1 MKIKIGP
8 YKNKGERKI
17 DIQIDRYDTWNMDHT
32 LALIVLPMLKQLKKE
47 KHGSPMVDSEDVPE
61 NLRVTTTEEWDDQKC
76 FDFYHKDKKIKKK
89 EWNILHD
96 RWDWIMNEM
105 IYAFTEYNNDF
116 KGENK
121 FFSKKP
127 IKIVDE
133 DGYREYHNRID
144 NGFKLFGKYFRGL
157 WD

>member
-8 YKNKGERKI
+8 YVEKGKRKI
-17 DIQIDRYDTWNMDHT
+17 DIKLDRYDTWNMDHT
-32 LALIVLPMLKQLKKE
+32 LALIILPMLKQLKKE
-47 KHGSPMVDSEDVPE
+47 KHGSPIVDSEDVPE
-61 NLRVTTTEEWDDQKC
+61 ELRVTTTEDWEDQKC

-89 EWNILHD
+89 EWDIVHK
-96 RWDWIMNEM
+96 RWNWVMDEM

-127 IKIVDE
+127 IKIVDKDAYE
-133 DGYREYHNRID
+133 AYHNRIN
-144 NGFKLFGKYFRGL
+144 NGLRLFGKYYRGL